1 MTELINEYSRQAIAL
16 EKRSKELSALIKL
29 ETDVNKLH
37 SLERRKY
44 TLDCERYEIL
54 RDIKDMLEHLS
65 DEEALKWQE
74 QSA

>member
-1 MTELINEYSRQAIAL
+1 MTELISEYRRQAIAL
-16 EKRSKELSALIKL
+16 EKRSKELSELIKK

-65 DEEALKWQE
+65 DEEALEWQE